1 MQNFVLKGSPGHGGG
16 NSPGQDTVPGKL
28 LIAKKGK
35 KRENNRLGQDISP
48 PEPVDV
54 AYQGHLGRHRN
65 QNLRE
70 FSQLMDATG
79 HPAPSRPD
87 PHDPPRS
94 STAHLALAALGIIY
108 GDIGTSPLY
117 TVRECFFGS
126 HGVAT
131 SPDNILGILSMIFWS
146 LVFVVSL
153 KYVVFILQ
161 ADNNGEGGTFALLAM
176 LRKPIKKDNKRWAI
190 LTILAASG
198 ASLLYGD
205 GVITPAISV
214 LSAIEGLNMATDAA
228 APFVVPLTCLILTA
242 LFFLQKSGTA
252 TIGRVFGPVMIVWFS
267 TLGILGLAAIRDN
280 PGILAAINPLW
291 MVRYFAANHLH
302 GTVALASVVLCI
314 TGCEA
319 LYADMGHFGRRPIRL
334 TWYLVVLP
342 GLLLNYFGQGAF
354 LLKNPGISDIN
365 PFFALVPKTLLYP
378 LVALATIST
387 IIASQAMISGVYSL
401 TQQAIQLGFIPRM
414 LIVHTS
420 EKAKGQIYIPSVNW
434 LLMVACLTLVI
445 VFEQSSRLAA
455 AYGFAVT
462 ATMTITSIMYF
473 QVTRIKW
480 QWPLW
485 RSLALLLLFLFFDGS
500 FLAANLLKVPA
511 GGWITIGIASVIMI
525 AMTTWRDGRAMLARR
540 HELMRLPVKS
550 FLGDLASH
558 SPQRTAGTAIFMS
571 INPEGIPHTLLHHLK
586 HNEALHER
594 VLLFSILSA
603 GTPTVP
609 AEEKVELEDLGQG
622 FYRVKAYYGFMES
635 PNTTQFLALLGTK
648 NLVIDIHDTSF
659 FLGRETLIPT
669 GTSPMA
675 QWRKHIFIFMARNAW
690 NASSFFKVPPDRVV
704 EFGIQVEI

>member
-1 MQNFVLKGSPGHGGG
+1 MDPTIQFAQPQPDNHRP
-16 NSPGQDTVPGKL
+16 T
-28 LIAKKGK
+28 
-35 KRENNRLGQDISP
+35 P
-48 PEPVDV
+48 PTT
-54 AYQGHLGRHRN
+54 Q
-65 QNLRE
+65 
-70 FSQLMDATG
+70 
-79 HPAPSRPD
+79 
-87 PHDPPRS
+87 
-94 STAHLALAALGIIY
+94 LALAALGIIY

-117 TVRECFFGS
+117 TIRECFFGS

-131 SPDNILGILSMIFWS
+131 TPENILGILSMIFWS

-153 KYVVFILQ
+153 KYVIFVLR

-176 LRKPIKKDNKRWAI
+176 LRKRLKNDKNRWAI
-190 LTILAASG
+190 LTILTASG

-205 GVITPAISV
+205 GIITPAISV

-228 APFVVPLTCLILTA
+228 APFVVPLTCMILAA
-242 LFFLQKSGTA
+242 LFFLQRHGTA
-252 TIGRVFGPVMIVWFS
+252 VIGKVFGPVMIAWFS
-267 TLGILGLAAIRDN
+267 ALGILGLIAISKN
-280 PGILAAINPLW
+280 PGILAALNPYYMIN
-291 MVRYFAANHLH
+291 YFAVNHLH

-319 LYADMGHFGRRPIRL
+319 LYADMGHFGRLPIRL

-342 GLLLNYFGQGAF
+342 GLLLNYLGQGAF
-354 LLKNPGISDIN
+354 LLQNPGVAEIN

-378 LVALATIST
+378 LVALATVST

-401 TQQAIQLGFIPRM
+401 TQQAIQLGFTPRM
-414 LIVHTS
+414 LIIHTS

-434 LLMVACLTLVI
+434 LVMIACLTLVI
-445 VFEQSSRLAA
+445 VFKESSRLAA

-462 ATMTITSIMYF
+462 ASMTITSIMYF

-480 QWPLW
+480 NWPLW
-485 RSLALLLLFLFFDGS
+485 QSLALLLLFLFFDGS
-500 FLAANLLKVPA
+500 FLAANLFKVVD
-511 GGWITIGIASVIMI
+511 GGWITICIATAILI
-525 AMTTWRDGRAMLARR
+525 AMTTWRDGRAMLAKRY
-540 HELMRLPVKS
+540 ELMRLPVDL
-550 FLGDLASH
+550 FLNDLAQY

-603 GTPTVP
+603 ETPTVP
-609 AEEKVELEDLGQG
+609 AEEKVYLEDLGQG

-635 PNTTQFLALLGTK
+635 PNIPNFFELLGK
-648 NLVIDIHDTSF
+648 KGLAIDIHTTSF

-675 QWRKHIFIFMARNAW
+675 KWRKHIFIYMSRNAW

-704 EFGIQVEI
+704 ELGIQVEI